1 MGEAT
6 ARRTRLSLGA
16 TISALVIAGAA
27 ATPGPARA
35 GTVASVTVGAG
46 TLSFISGTPST
57 AITFPST
64 TLNGTSQTI
73 TATLAFSIGDAT
85 GSGAGWNVTATSTTF
100 TSGSH
105 TLPTTATTV
114 QTAPTPTCN
123 SATTCT
129 PATNLVTFPYTLPA
143 AATAPTATKL
153 FDSAANTGLGDQ
165 TFTPTWTLMIP
176 AGAVASATP
185 YASTWTFSLVSGP

>member
-1 MGEAT
+1 MT
-6 ARRTRLSLGA
+6 ARRTHLGLGA

-35 GTVASVTVGAG
+35 GTVASVTLAAG

-57 AITFPST
+57 TITFPST
-64 TLNGTSQTI
+64 TLTGANQTI

-100 TSGSH
+100 SSGSH
-105 TLPTTATTV
+105 TLPTTAVTV

-123 SATTCT
+123 AATTCT
-129 PATNLVTFPYTLPA
+129 PATNLVSFPYTLPA

-153 FDSAANTGLGDQ
+153 FDAAANTGSGDQ
-165 TFTPTWTLMIP
+165 TFTPTWTLTIP

-185 YASTWTFSLVSGP
+185 YSSTWTFSLVSGP